1 MKLILDDEVTI
12 QEFLS
17 FQQHREL
24 FNKFMTDF
32 NEFVSRQKTHSQKV
46 SEALHKKIEE
56 EEKKL
61 ANMESE
67 LSNLKSDIEADKITS
82 PVENKVVDENPFI
95 DTAPRWSEA
104 HEKSI
109 IACASPNT
117 PESHRTYAYLK
128 KILPHKFSDSSIRAK
143 LNRMGY
149 VVKKG
154 IVCKK

>member
-1 MKLILDDEVTI
+1 MKLILDDEDTI

-32 NEFVSRQKTHSQKV
+32 NEFVSKHKTHAQKV
-46 SEALHKKIEE
+46 SEALHRKIET
-56 EEKKL
+56 EEKRV

-82 PVENKVVDENPFI
+82 PVENKIVDENPFI
-95 DTAPRWSEA
+95 DTTPKWSKS

-117 PESHRTYAYLK
+117 PESHRTYTYLK
-128 KILPHKFSDSSIRAK
+128 KILPHKFSDGAIRAK
-143 LNRMGY
+143 LKRMGY

-154 IVCKK
+154 VICKK